1 MLGKPNILG
10 ALARDQM
17 KLSCQYSYSL
27 STSIPGTKLN
37 KCQKKK
43 KKKKTSEIRNINL
56 PILIIQP
63 LKQAFNHISYTFT

>member
-1 MLGKPNILG
+1 MLGNPNILVS
-10 ALARDQM
+10 LARDQM

-43 KKKKTSEIRNINL
+43 KKKPSEIRNINL

>member
-1 MLGKPNILG
+1 MLGNPNILVS
-10 ALARDQM
+10 LARDQM

-43 KKKKTSEIRNINL
+43 KPSEIRNINL

>member
-1 MLGKPNILG
+1 MLGNPNILVS
-10 ALARDQM
+10 LARDQM

-43 KKKKTSEIRNINL
+43 KKPSEIRNINL